1 LLLLEKGYKVNNITP
16 SLPTNSIESYLNKV
30 RSTRCQERKHK
41 FHVLYLEYMNIYPP
55 VEQRFSPFEFYSLMR
70 KNNPIAFDEGNKQWG
85 LYRYSDIEKIL
96 RDPIKFSSKFG
107 PFQVPQEYQENL
119 NRPSL
124 LNSDPPYHR
133 KLRSIVDTL
142 FVPIEISKLEPRIE
156 NIANTLIDNIIEKG
170 NNNTMDLVT
179 DFAYPLP
186 ATVIAELLGV
196 PSEDQDTFRKWA
208 DDIVSLEITNESDI
222 DSIRKADKTVVDM
235 DAYFSKLIEKK
246 KKIPTNDLISHIIR
260 AQVDGHSL
268 SEKEILSFCS
278 LLLNAGHVTT
288 VNLIGNL
295 VFSLLENPQEFKR
308 LQENQNSLIKPAIE
322 ETLRYRSPVQFLFRI
337 ANADVTLSGSGV
349 GDKVEQKIQKGQGI
363 TLFLGSANHDESVFT
378 DPERFDI
385 TRKNLRHLGFGNGIH
400 FCLGAPLARLEAQ
413 IALRVI
419 LERFENLQ
427 FNFDNSDR
435 QNLYTKVSP
444 LKSSFLLGLSH
455 LPLCF
460 QPKNR

>member
-1 LLLLEKGYKVNNITP
+1 
-16 SLPTNSIESYLNKV
+16 
-30 RSTRCQERKHK
+30 
-41 FHVLYLEYMNIYPP
+41 MNIYPP

-70 KNNPIAFDEGNKQWG
+70 KNNPVVFDERNGQWG
-85 LYRYSDIEKIL
+85 LYCYSDIEKIL
-96 RDPIKFSSKFG
+96 KDPIKFSSKFG

-124 LNSDPPYHR
+124 LNTDPPYHR

-142 FVPIEISKLEPRIE
+142 FVPIEIAKLEPRIE
-156 NIANTLIDNIIEKG
+156 NIANELIDNIIKKDST
-170 NNNTMDLVT
+170 TMDLIT

-196 PSEDQDTFRKWA
+196 PSEDRDTFRQWA
-208 DDIVSLEITNESDI
+208 DNIVSLEITSDSDI
-222 DSIRKADKTVVDM
+222 DSIRKANKTVTDM
-235 DAYFSKLIEKK
+235 DIYFNKLIEKK
-246 KKIPTNDLISHIIR
+246 KKMPANDLISHIIK
-260 AQVDGHSL
+260 AKVDGHSL
-268 SEKEILSFCS
+268 FGKEILSFCS

-308 LQENQNSLIKPAIE
+308 LQESKNSLIKSTIE

-337 ANADVTLSGSGV
+337 ANADVTLSEESGKKRV
-349 GDKVEQKIQKGQGI
+349 QKQKIQKGQGI
-363 TLFLGSANHDESVFT
+363 TLFLGSANHDESIFT

-385 TRKNLRHLGFGNGIH
+385 TRKNLRHLGFGTGIH
-400 FCLGAPLARLEAQ
+400 FCLGAPLARLEGK
-413 IALRVI
+413 IALRII

-435 QNLYTKVSP
+435 RDLYTKVTP

-455 LPLCF
+455 LPLCL
-460 QPKNR
+460 QSKNI

>member
-1 LLLLEKGYKVNNITP
+1 ME
-16 SLPTNSIESYLNKV
+16 
-30 RSTRCQERKHK
+30 
-41 FHVLYLEYMNIYPP
+41 IYPP
-55 VEQRFSPFEFYSLMR
+55 IEQRFSPFDFYSSMR
-70 KNNPIAFDEGNKQWG
+70 KNNPIIFDEENERWG
-85 LYRYSDIEKIL
+85 VYRYNDIEKIL
-96 RDPIKFSSKFG
+96 RDHSRFSSKFG
-107 PFQVPQEYQENL
+107 PLDLPLGIPPEYEENIH
-119 NRPSL
+119 RPSL
-124 LNSDPPYHR
+124 INSDPPYHR

-142 FVPIEISKLEPRIE
+142 FVPIEISKLAPRIE
-156 NIANTLIDNIIEKG
+156 NIVNELIDKIIEK
-170 NNNTMDLVT
+170 NNTTTTSTMDLIS
-179 DFAYPLP
+179 DLAYPLP

-196 PSEDQDTFRKWA
+196 PSEDQDTFRQWA

-235 DAYFSKLIEKK
+235 DVYFSKLIEKK

-337 ANADVTLSGSGV
+337 ANADITLSGSGV

-363 TLFLGSANHDESVFT
+363 TLFLGSANHDESIFT

-400 FCLGAPLARLEAQ
+400 FCLGAPLARLEGQ

-427 FNFDNSDR
+427 LNFDNSDR